1 MMHPM
6 SDYQDVTVMHIDG
19 ATIRVEVVE
28 IHSDMTELD
37 RIVDRKGQVRKSM
50 MKRVRNFAALLLIDY
65 NRQDNSFVELLK
77 FLDDVGAVSSHEA
90 GVQRLIADVEVADM
104 KVLRPG
110 TNGPMHRAMVTITV
124 RSSLLLR
131 SFRQG
136 KGHGA
141 VATLD
146 GDINLY

>member
-1 MMHPM
+1 M
-6 SDYQDVTVMHIDG
+6 SDYQDVKIKHIDG
-19 ATIRVEVVE
+19 ATISVEVVE
-28 IHSDMTELD
+28 VHPDMTELA
-37 RIVDRKGQVRKSM
+37 RFVDRKGQVRKSM

-65 NRQDNSFVELLK
+65 NSQDNSFVELLS
-77 FLDDVGAVSSHEA
+77 FMDEVGVSSLEA

-104 KVLRPG
+104 KVLGPG
-110 TNGPMHRAMVTITV
+110 TNGPMHRATLTITV

-131 SFRQG
+131 SFRKG
-136 KGHGA
+136 KRHAA

>member
-1 MMHPM
+1 MMRPM
-6 SDYQDVTVMHIDG
+6 SDYQDVTVKHIDG
-19 ATIRVEVVE
+19 TTIRVEVVE
-28 IHSDMTELD
+28 IHSDMTELA

-77 FLDDVGAVSSHEA
+77 FLDDVGVSSLEA

-110 TNGPMHRAMVTITV
+110 TNGPMHRATVTITV

-131 SFRQG
+131 SFRKG